1 MCIFS
6 GRVSAVANT
15 RIFARKAGSTGSGQ
29 FLVYRMQYQ
38 ADADLAMILPLPTP
52 VSAPEDAVRF
62 IDFSGYPQFFDD
74 MAVGFIEP
82 QSRLL
87 HLAPAPIPK
96 QNLIVHQVGSFEASF
111 VPHLRDFT
119 RLDTRFRLP
128 EQTWDQIP
136 RYADYGFAVFK
147 LQSGV
152 RNIHPMA
159 FEFPRRNP
167 DELFFPTVHIHD
179 GAVETNAHF
188 DHALYCQTPHPQPDW
203 RISSDEPWNGVPL
216 RAGNFMDCAK
226 TQGVVDA
233 QASVQM
239 RRLQGMYPNTDIV
252 IQENH

>member
-15 RIFARKAGSTGSGQ
+15 RIFARSADGSRQ

-62 IDFSGYPQFFDD
+62 IDLSGYPQFFND
-74 MAVGFIEP
+74 MAAGFIEP
-82 QSRLL
+82 QTRLL
-87 HLAPAPIPK
+87 SPAPLPAAK
-96 QNLIVHQVGSFEASF
+96 PNLIVHQVGSFEASF
-111 VPHLRDFT
+111 VPHLRDFS
-119 RLDTRFRLP
+119 RLDARFRLP

-147 LQSGV
+147 LQSGA
-152 RNIHPMA
+152 RNIHPMV

-167 DELFFPTVHIHD
+167 SELFFPTIHIHD
-179 GAVETNAHF
+179 GTVETKAHF
-188 DHALYCQTPHPQPDW
+188 DHALYCQTPQPQPDW
-203 RISSDEPWNGVPL
+203 RVSSDEPWNGAPL
-216 RAGNFMDCAK
+216 RAEKFIDCEKA
-226 TQGVVDA
+226 QGLVDA
-233 QASVQM
+233 QAVIQM
-239 RRLQGMYPNTDIV
+239 KRMQGMYPNTDIV